1 MSKKIRK
8 EEILQEMLEQDE
20 TDTKKSLKKSSEK
33 TSSID
38 SEKFGSG
45 NDLTAEEH
53 LKEKSKSSSAKK
65 FVLDQIFDESQ
76 EYREL
81 RRALHEKNKILVTGL
96 QDVQRTEMANY
107 LNRHGNKLALLYT
120 SDKEAMEAHRAL
132 TKSGIKP
139 AIIKS
144 QDIRFYS
151 IEAKNRAL
159 EGELLSNLFRLIRG
173 EYEICVLSAEAI
185 QRKYVPPKVLE
196 DLPITLTLG
205 GRIDKDA
212 LSQHLVKLGY
222 MREHKVEGVGMFAI
236 RGGIIDIFSPDQEHP
251 MRIELF
257 DDEVDS
263 IRSFDIYTQ
272 KSIEKHQQTEIIP
285 SRSFVLPDE
294 TERARC
300 IAALK
305 KDLKKDTSSDVHYDV
320 ERLERGQHF
329 EGIEKYI
336 DYFYT
341 EDNTIFSYL
350 PKDIL
355 LVLNDP
361 NRLMERIEG
370 FFEEYKDS
378 FVGAMEKGFAIK
390 GQGNLLLTTEEIHA
404 LFESYQMLYH
414 TGITS
419 TIRDFKVDEIISVET
434 REIPSFHG
442 RLLDFMQEVKYLR
455 DMDYLVIISL
465 RDDLLVRGIQKLF
478 SDNDVDSM
486 RLLEGADYSEITR
499 VVFTDRY
506 FQGGSIYSKRKLAI
520 FTKNEIYSP
529 QKNAERK
536 FKEKVKTKKIESFIE
551 LKEGDYVVHEAYG
564 IGRFVALEQKEFDNV
579 IKDYIKIAYA
589 AGDTLYLPLDQM
601 AKIQRYIGN
610 IRDGGLKLSK
620 IGGTEWKNTKKKAK
634 KIVDLIA
641 QDLVD
646 LYAKRENE
654 VGYAFSEDNAWQR
667 EFESDFP
674 FVETNDQLRAIDDVK
689 ADMQSTKI
697 MDRLLCGDVGYGKTE
712 VALRALFKAA
722 MDSKQSAFLV
732 PTTVLAQQHYNNF
745 RERFSNF
752 PIQIELIS
760 RFKTAKEQEKI
771 LEKLKTGE
779 IDILIGTHR
788 ILSKDIEFKDLGLI
802 VVDEEQRFGVKDKEK
817 LKKIRSNCDVLSLS
831 ATPIPRTLHM
841 SLSGIRDIST
851 LEEPPKERL
860 AVRTY
865 VMEAREGIISDAI
878 LREMNRGGQIYF
890 VYNRVQGIEKMH
902 KLLTELVPEAR
913 IAVAHGQM
921 SSRKLE
927 GILNDFTAKEYD
939 VLLCTTIIET
949 GMDIG
954 NANTMIVYGAD
965 KMGLS
970 QLYQLRGRVGRT
982 SRQGYAYFM
991 YEKDKVLTEIAE
1003 KRLKTI
1009 KEFTE
1014 FGSGFKVAMRD
1025 LEIRGAGTL
1034 LGETQ
1039 HGHIADIGYELYVKM
1054 LDEAIKRLRGQEI
1067 EEDFE
1072 TEIDI
1077 KVNAYIP
1084 SEYIEDEM
1092 DKIEIYKKIASIRD
1106 LEDKQSI
1113 EEEIEDRFSD
1123 IPFSVYALTEVSYI
1137 RALGKKLKIGRI
1149 SKTMRGIN
1157 FYSPKGDLIVQ
1168 KNFAQSD
1175 NEYKLLKNI
1184 ATFLESMVQ

>member
-1 MSKKIRK
+1 M
-8 EEILQEMLEQDE
+8 
-20 TDTKKSLKKSSEK
+20 
-33 TSSID
+33 
-38 SEKFGSG
+38 
-45 NDLTAEEH
+45 
-53 LKEKSKSSSAKK
+53 
-65 FVLDQIFDESQ
+65 
-76 EYREL
+76 
-81 RRALHEKNKILVTGL
+81 VTGL
-96 QDVQRTEMANY
+96 QDVQRTEAARY
-107 LNRHGNKLALLYT
+107 LNRHGKKLALVYT
-120 SDKEAMEAHRAL
+120 ADKEAVEAYRAL
-132 TKSGIKP
+132 VKAGVSTV
-139 AIIKS
+139 IIKS

-151 IEAKNRAL
+151 VEAKNRAL
-159 EGELLSNLFRLIRG
+159 EGELLGNLFRLIRG
-173 EYEICVLSAEAI
+173 EFEICVLSAEAI
-185 QRKYVPPKVLE
+185 QRKYVPPTVLE
-196 DLPITLTLG
+196 NLPLNMEVGSRL
-205 GRIDKDA
+205 DKDQLA
-212 LSQHLVKLGY
+212 QQLVKIGY
-222 MREHKVEGVGMFAI
+222 ARDHKVEGVGMFAI
-236 RGGIIDIFSPDQEHP
+236 RGGIIDIFSPDSEHP
-251 MRIELF
+251 IRIELF

-272 KSIEKHQQTEIIP
+272 KSVEKLDRVKIIP
-285 SRSFVLPDE
+285 SKSFILPGE
-294 TERARC
+294 TERTRL
-300 IAALK
+300 IAMLK
-305 KDLKKDTSSDVHYDV
+305 KDVKASTGPDVLHDI
-320 ERLERGQHF
+320 ERLERGQYF
-329 EGIEKYI
+329 EGIEKYM
-336 DYFYT
+336 DYFYQS
-341 EDNTIFSYL
+341 DNTIFSYL
-350 PKDIL
+350 PRDIL

-361 NRLMERIEG
+361 NRLMERMDG
-370 FFEEYKDS
+370 AFEEYRDS
-378 FVGAMEKGFAIK
+378 FAHAMEKGFAIK
-390 GQGNLLLTTEEIHA
+390 GQGNLLLTSAELHG
-404 LFESYQMLYH
+404 LLESYRLIYH

-419 TIRDFKVDEIISVET
+419 TIRDFRVDEIVSIET
-434 REIPSFHG
+434 REVRSFQG
-442 RLLDFMQEVKYLR
+442 KLMDFMEEVKYLR
-455 DMDYLVIISL
+455 DMDYLVVISL
-465 RDDLLVRGIQKLF
+465 RDDLLVRGIQKLL
-478 SDNDVDSM
+478 SDNNIDSM
-486 RLLEGADYSEITR
+486 RLLEGVDYPELTR

-506 FQGGSIYSKRKLAI
+506 FQGGSIYSKYKLAI
-520 FTKNEIYSP
+520 FTKNEIYSS
-529 QKNAERK
+529 QKNVERK
-536 FKEKVKTKKIESFIE
+536 FKEKIKTKKIESFIE

-579 IKDYIKIAYA
+579 TKDYIKIAYA

-646 LYAKRENE
+646 LYSKRENE
-654 VGYAFSEDNAWQR
+654 PGYAFSEDSAWQR
-667 EFESDFP
+667 DFEADFP
-674 FVETNDQLRAIDDVK
+674 FTETDDQLRAIQEVK

-732 PTTVLAQQHYNNF
+732 PTTVLAQQHYNTF
-745 RERFSNF
+745 RERFANF
-752 PIQIELIS
+752 PIRVELLS
-760 RFKTAKEQEKI
+760 RFRTAKEQEEI
-771 LEKLKTGE
+771 LKKLKTGE

-788 ILSKDIEFKDLGLI
+788 ILSKDILFKDLGLI

-841 SLSGIRDIST
+841 SLSGIRDITT

-865 VMEAREGIISDAI
+865 VMEAREGIIADAI
-878 LREMNRGGQIYF
+878 LREMQRGGQTYF
-890 VYNRVQGIEKMH
+890 VYNRVQGIERMH
-902 KLLTELVPEAR
+902 KLLTELLPEAR

-921 SSRKLE
+921 SSRRLE
-927 GILNDFTAKEYD
+927 SILNDFTAKEYD

-1039 HGHIADIGYELYVKM
+1039 HGHIADIGYELYIKM
-1054 LDEAIKRLRGQEI
+1054 LDEAIKRLRGEEV

-1077 KVNAYIP
+1077 RVNAYIP

-1092 DKIEIYKKIASIRD
+1092 DKIEIYKKIASIRE
-1106 LEDKQSI
+1106 LEDKNSI
-1113 EEEIEDRFSD
+1113 EEEMEDRFSD

-1137 RALGKKLKIGRI
+1137 RALGKRLKIGRI
-1149 SKTMRGIN
+1149 SKTPRGIN
-1157 FYSPKGDLIVQ
+1157 FYSPKGELIVQ
-1168 KNFAQSD
+1168 KSFPRED

-1184 ATFLESMVQ
+1184 ASYLEGML